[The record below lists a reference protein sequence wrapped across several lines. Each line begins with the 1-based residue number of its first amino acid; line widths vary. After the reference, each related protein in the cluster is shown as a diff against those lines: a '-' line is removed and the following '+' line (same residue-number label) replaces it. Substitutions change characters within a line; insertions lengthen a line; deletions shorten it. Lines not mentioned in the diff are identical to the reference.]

1 MGSAVA
7 EWTYYVPDGNDG
19 IDRQY
24 ANGKRLAERG
34 SQKRRGNERRVG
46 SSVHGG
52 FRRAFYEL
60 PHPGQAKAAR
70 DAADGGLAR
79 EGPTRL
85 HRSGRVV
92 LLAVRSLGIGGD
104 SLYRVPDPDA
114 RFRANPLRA
123 DAEETSTLSLRS
135 RGGGRRRCDQRSAVS
150 GDRLLCDPDAAQAA
164 PCCANPPRL
173 SSRETATGG
182 GRGAERKRE
191 RTDRGTSVHES
202 REETATS
209 HPDRSGSMGACH
221 AREGDFAAGPIPA
234 SLKRRETR
242 SVLCQRGAV

>member
-92 LLAVRSLGIGGD
+92 LLAVRSLGIG
-104 SLYRVPDPDA
+104 SAWLYLVPDPDA
-114 RFRANPLRA
+114 RCRANPVRA
-123 DAEETSTLSLRS
+123 DAQESLTLFYH
-135 RGGGRRRCDQRSAVS
+135 
-150 GDRLLCDPDAAQAA
+150 
-164 PCCANPPRL
+164 
-173 SSRETATGG
+173 SRE
-182 GRGAERKRE
+182 GR
-191 RTDRGTSVHES
+191 DR
-202 REETATS
+202 
-209 HPDRSGSMGACH
+209 
-221 AREGDFAAGPIPA
+221 
-234 SLKRRETR
+234 
-242 SVLCQRGAV
+242 